1 MSFKYRKIFSLLF
14 ICFLQTIIASNDSLS
29 LQLNVQHWYDN
40 IDGQFEIE
48 NISYETQKREFKVEV
63 ELEISNS
70 DQTTFRNDLT
80 GSYEYDISI
89 DPYDKSKVVDIDIE
103 TKYVFGISD
112 LFSNKFD
119 YSSYYRYKYEKS
131 NSEYTEKNNLDIAP
145 LGITY
150 QFFKSDDIQELS
162 ISYYPVYNY
171 YKYYQLDEYF
181 LLLSAE
187 SKPEIEQ
194 IIQHNITFKFEATLF
209 KNRIDI
215 SNETI
220 YKHAQLLTDFFGLN
234 DDIKDVYINNEFD
247 IRYNLTNNLSLGYKY
262 EFTKDDRLNRTH
274 HQPSTNHTNSITLL
288 LQWGDD

>member
-29 LQLNVQHWYDN
+29 LQLNVQHWYNN
-40 IDGQFEIE
+40 IAGQLEIE
-48 NISYETQKREFKVEV
+48 NVSYETHDEEFKVDI
-63 ELEISNS
+63 ELQISNS
-70 DQTTFRNDLT
+70 DQTTYINNFS
-80 GSYEYDISI
+80 GSYEYDSNI
-89 DPYDKSKVVDIDIE
+89 DEYDKSEVIDVDIKTE
-103 TKYVFGISD
+103 YVFGIVD
-112 LFSNKFD
+112 LFRNKFD
-119 YSSYYRYKYEKS
+119 YSSYYLYKLEMS
-131 NSEYTEKNNLDIAP
+131 NSEYTEKNDFDIAP
-145 LGITY
+145 LGIAY
-150 QFFKSDDIQELS
+150 QFLKSDNIQELS
-162 ISYYPVYNY
+162 LGYFPVYNY
-171 YKYYQLDEYF
+171 YKYYKLDENF

-194 IIQHNITFKFEATLF
+194 VIQHKVRFMFQTSLF
-209 KNRIDI
+209 RDKVNI

-274 HQPSTNHTNSITLL
+274 HQPSTNHSNAITLL